1 MKRRTEFKKLREREN
16 QKTLIALILRERDAQ
31 LRGIERVFIG
41 KKRKKG
47 DIYCPYA
54 YKTINES
61 FACTLN
67 FFFTY

>member
-54 YKTINES
+54 YK
-61 FACTLN
+61 
-67 FFFTY
+67 